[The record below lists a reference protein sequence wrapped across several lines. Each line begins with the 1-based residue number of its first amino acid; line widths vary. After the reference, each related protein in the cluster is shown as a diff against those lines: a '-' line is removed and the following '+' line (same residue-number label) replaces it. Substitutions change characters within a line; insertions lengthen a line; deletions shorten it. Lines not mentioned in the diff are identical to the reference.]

1 MLQCTPSLH
10 SFDDVKVTMAYS
22 DYPADTS
29 SANVLVN
36 DVDLVVSNEAN
47 STWVYPN
54 EWVSSRKVRR
64 RRTDGDR
71 YNNVEVTKLSEND
84 LEDLCGD
91 EPATILVHVR
101 RHLLSTKYQPVSIV
115 ITGDFRFDAVE
126 VFDDTSLD
134 YKDEPTS
141 QSSDWKGTALQ
152 VFVYIGVAVLVGVM

>member
-1 MLQCTPSLH
+1 
-10 SFDDVKVTMAYS
+10 MAYS

-36 DVDLVVSNEAN
+36 DVDLIVSNEAN
-47 STWVYPN
+47 STWVYHN

-91 EPATILVHVR
+91 EP
-101 RHLLSTKYQPVSIV
+101 
-115 ITGDFRFDAVE
+115 
-126 VFDDTSLD
+126 
-134 YKDEPTS
+134 
-141 QSSDWKGTALQ
+141 
-152 VFVYIGVAVLVGVM
+152 